1 MSAAM
6 QSIALNLDAPIGG
19 WDAFSSLDNM
29 PPDCAV
35 VLDNLIPGP
44 GSVTTRQGYA
54 LFFDTGTGAPVD
66 TVASLNS
73 NGSERFV
80 MASAGGIWDLQGS
93 DVSTGREVAPAGTY
107 LNSRW
112 QVEQFR
118 KFDETNALIM
128 CNGEDTTQI
137 YQRDGNDFIL
147 RDIVDTSGAEEDGQ
161 GEGTF
166 IGACT
171 FKGRVFYWKAADD
184 AFYYSQAGS
193 YQGELKRFELG
204 TVIQRGGKLVI
215 VTNWTQ
221 QDSGDGKDDFL
232 VFVFSTG
239 EILIYQ
245 GDDPDPGGFW
255 ELVGKYYTSEP
266 LSIRGSDHYGSD
278 VIIMT
283 RDGYI
288 NLSTIIQDGRTADV
302 NQFSRLIYRAIVA
315 RTATKADAFGWECH
329 LYPKDGLFVFNVP
342 LTSVAYEQH
351 VLNTVTMKWCRF
363 TGMNMTCM
371 TVHDDNLYGGTPFGQ
386 VMRLLTGTN
395 DQGNPIQFVAL
406 TAYNVFDNPGYQK
419 HVTAA
424 QILSTHEDPN
434 EIQLRAYSDY
444 EFPVIR
450 PIPVTNFVAN
460 EGIWANEIENAPPP
474 SKGSFWADTVD
485 SEKGSYWSSSLR
497 PVTTKGWQN
506 VSAYGYAVAL
516 LVQFA
521 RINESVIWRNTGIRY
536 LMGGAQ

>member
-1 MSAAM
+1 MESVA
-6 QSIALNLDAPIGG
+6 QNLDAPIGG

-29 PPDCAV
+29 PADCAV

-44 GSVTTRQGYA
+44 GSVNTRKGYVE
-54 LFFDTGTGAPVD
+54 FYDTGTGAAVQ
-66 TVASLNS
+66 TVASLNI
-73 NGSERFV
+73 GSQERLV
-80 MASAGGIWDLQGS
+80 IASDGGIWDIVGN
-93 DVSTGREVAPAGTY
+93 DASTGREVAAAETY
-107 LNSRW
+107 LNSKW
-112 QVEQFR
+112 QAEQFR
-118 KFDETNALIM
+118 KFDETNALILT
-128 CNGEDTTQI
+128 NGEDTTQI
-137 YQRDGNDFIL
+137 YQFEPAPGADNYVL
-147 RDIVDTSGAEEDGQ
+147 NDIVDTDGAETDGK

-171 FKGRVFYWKAADD
+171 FKGRVFYWKAIDD
-184 AFYYSQAGS
+184 SFYYSQAGS
-193 YQGELKRFELG
+193 YQGVLKRFELG
-204 TVIQRGGKLVI
+204 TVIQRGGKLLM

-266 LSIRGSDHYGSD
+266 LSVRGSDHYGSD

-302 NQFSRLIYRAIVA
+302 NQFSRLIYRAIID
-315 RTATKADAFGWECH
+315 RTENQAEAFGWECH
-329 LYPKDGLFVFNVP
+329 LYPREGLFIFNVP
-342 LTSVAYEQH
+342 LNQFAFEQH

-363 TGMNMTCM
+363 RGINTPCM
-371 TVHDDNLYGGTPFGQ
+371 GLHEDDLYGGTIDGK
-386 VMRLLTGTN
+386 VLRLLTSTS
-395 DQGNPIQFVAL
+395 DDGNPIQFAAL
-406 TAYNVFDNPGYQK
+406 TAYNVFGDPGYQK

-434 EIQLRAYSDY
+434 EIKLRAYADY
-444 EFPVIR
+444 EFPVIQ
-450 PIPVTNFVAN
+450 PIPVTNFNADQ
-460 EGIWANEIENAPPP
+460 GIWANEIENAPAPA
-474 SKGSFWADTVD
+474 KGSFWADEVD
-485 SEKGSYWSSSLR
+485 SDKGSFWGSTLR
-497 PVTTKGWQN
+497 PMTTKGWQN
-506 VSAYGYAVAL
+506 VSAYGYAIAL

-521 RINESVIWRNTGIRY
+521 RINESVIWRNTGIRF
-536 LMGGAQ
+536 LKGGAQ